1 VWIAGRNQSR
11 GAVTTPDALEP
22 SLSNPYAAPPYLKH
36 ISADGSRQIYG
47 TYLTDFLALIAPG
60 VALVS
65 DSTNIY
71 GVHDFNVPSPP
82 LKQPLI
88 TSVVNAASLSQPGFI
103 APGEIVTIL
112 GLSIGPDQPAAY
124 KFDSTGRVSSNLN
137 GLQVLIDGIT
147 APILYASKNQ
157 INTVV
162 PFSVQVSQSSDSIYY
177 FGSVI
182 EVRNPGSTTPF
193 VAGANRV
200 PSLPGIFASE
210 SGAARMLNQDTTMN
224 GVENPAKQGSTVSF
238 FVTGLGPMPPSVQDG
253 GIATHPSSTA
263 LPIQVFLG
271 LGPRGPFTQVDAASI
286 KYAGDVPGQIEGLQ
300 QINVQLPIGTVFS
313 TLYVKSGQASP
324 TRWHSSNNNWAYTR
338 ALPRGVHT
346 FYSRKKVVA

>member
-1 VWIAGRNQSR
+1 M
-11 GAVTTPDALEP
+11 
-22 SLSNPYAAPPYLKH
+22 
-36 ISADGSRQIYG
+36 
-47 TYLTDFLALIAPG
+47 
-60 VALVS
+60 
-65 DSTNIY
+65 
-71 GVHDFNVPSPP
+71 
-82 LKQPLI
+82 
-88 TSVVNAASLSQPGFI
+88 SQPGFI
-103 APGEIVTIL
+103 APGEIVSVF

-157 INTVV
+157 INAVV
-162 PFSVQVSQSSDSIYY
+162 PFSVQVSSSSDLTAY
-177 FGSVI
+177 FGSSI
-182 EVRNPGSTTPF
+182 EVRNPGSAAPL
-193 VAGANRV
+193 VASARTV

-253 GIATHPSSTA
+253 GIATRPSSTA

-271 LGPRGPFTQVDAASI
+271 VGPRGPFTQVDAASI

-313 TLYVKSGQASP
+313 TLYVKSGASV
-324 TRWHSSNNNWAYTR
+324 SNA
-338 ALPRGVHT
+338 
-346 FYSRKKVVA
+346 VAFFEQ